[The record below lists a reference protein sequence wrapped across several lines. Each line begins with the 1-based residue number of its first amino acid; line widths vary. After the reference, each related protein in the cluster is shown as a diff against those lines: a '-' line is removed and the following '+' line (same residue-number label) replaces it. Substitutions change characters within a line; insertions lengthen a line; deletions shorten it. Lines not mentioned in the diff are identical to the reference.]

1 MVNCI
6 VVDDNQGIVDV
17 FCDLLNLIGLDV
29 LGTGT
34 DGMDAVKLY
43 EKYCPDLIFIDL
55 LMPKYDGFYAIRN
68 IKEIDPNAK
77 IVVTTGDITMS
88 ESDLL
93 DSYKVTTVIYKP
105 FDVYKIKQVVAD
117 IFLGDTVK

>member
-6 VVDDNQGIVDV
+6 VIDDNQGIVDV

-43 EKYCPDLIFIDL
+43 EKHRPDLIFIDL
-55 LMPKYDGFYAIRN
+55 LMPRYDGLYAIRN

-117 IFLGDTVK
+117 IFLG